1 MFIYTDLHY
10 EVQELEEYGKMK
22 MDYDVE
28 NDILFIHKGFSKDE
42 KFKGNI
48 DAGDIVLDMSTK
60 GRIVGIEIL
69 NASEFLKA
77 FKIGKKVLESLKD
90 ARFKTQIKCNSIMIE
105 LVFLSHEEEIPAK
118 IALPIAR

>member
-1 MFIYTDLHY
+1 M
-10 EVQELEEYGKMK
+10 EEYGKMK
-22 MDYDVE
+22 MNYDAE
-28 NDILFIHKGFSKDE
+28 NDILFMHKGFSKYE

-77 FKIGKKVLESLKD
+77 FKIGKKSWKVLKMLD
-90 ARFKTQIKCNSIMIE
+90 LR
-105 LVFLSHEEEIPAK
+105 H
-118 IALPIAR
+118 R